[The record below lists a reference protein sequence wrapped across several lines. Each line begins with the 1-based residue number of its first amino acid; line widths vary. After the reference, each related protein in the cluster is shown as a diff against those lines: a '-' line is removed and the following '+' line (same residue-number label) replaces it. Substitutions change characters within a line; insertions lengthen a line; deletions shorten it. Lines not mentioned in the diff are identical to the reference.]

1 MRSYFWGMFI
11 RKSKNRSGSISIQ
24 IAHKKGRSNKVVKT
38 IGVANTK
45 REEELLIMLA
55 ETELERIR
63 GMQTLFIDH
72 DDLVVENFVNGI
84 ANDHLQIV
92 GSELILG
99 KIYGKIGFPDDG
111 SCRYF
116 RNLVLCRLVYPG
128 SKLKTADYFR
138 QHLNTD
144 VSVYSVYRFLDE
156 LNSTIK
162 PSIEQITFEYTRKI
176 LDGKIGVVFYD
187 MTTLYFES
195 SEEDDYR
202 IPGFNKDGKHQQPQ
216 IMIGLLVAEYGYPI
230 GYEIFEG
237 NTSETKTLIPVLE
250 SFQKKFKIG
259 KPVIVA
265 DAALLSQKNIDA
277 LRSNKYEYIL
287 GGRIKNETNEVKTKI
302 AALKIEQGKPAELK
316 TSKGRLVVSYSDKRA
331 HNDKKN
337 RQKGLNRLE
346 KKVQSGKLSKEHIN
360 NRGYNKYLKITGEAN
375 ISIDYDK
382 YEADT
387 KWDGLKGFVT
397 NTKLARDKVI
407 ENYSQLWQ
415 VEKAFRISK
424 TDLRIRPVYHRLK
437 HRIEAHICICFAAYN
452 VYKELERLL
461 RQNKI
466 GISAEKAIEEIK
478 EIRQL
483 KYVLPKSRQVKAKI
497 LNPTEM
503 QSLLLDMKI

>member
-1 MRSYFWGMFI
+1 MFI
-11 RKSKNRSGSISIQ
+11 RKKRNKSGSVSIQ
-24 IAHKKGRSNKVVKT
+24 ILTKVGRKNKLLKT
-38 IGVANTK
+38 VGCAKTY
-45 REEELLIMLA
+45 REEELLVMLA
-55 ETELERIR
+55 STEMERLS
-63 GMQTLFIDH
+63 GASSLFTEP
-72 DDLVVENFVNGI
+72 DDLVVENFVNSI

-92 GSELILG
+92 GTGLILG
-99 KIYGKIGFPDDG
+99 KIYQKIGFPDSG
-111 SCRYF
+111 CPNYF
-116 RNLVLCRLVYPG
+116 KNLVLCRLVYPG
-128 SKLKTADYFR
+128 SKLKTVDYFK

-156 LNSTIK
+156 LSSNIK

-250 SFQKKFKIG
+250 SFQKKFKIS
-259 KPVIVA
+259 KPIIVA
-265 DAALLSQKNIDA
+265 DAALLSQKNINA
-277 LRSNKYEYIL
+277 LRNNKYEYIL
-287 GGRIKNETNEVKTKI
+287 GGRIKNETNELKTKI
-302 AALKIEQGKPAELK
+302 AALKIEQGKPVELR
-316 TSKGRLVVSYSDKRA
+316 TNKGRLVVSYSDKRA

-337 RQKGLNRLE
+337 RQKGLKRLE

-382 YEADT
+382 YEADV

-437 HRIEAHICICFAAYN
+437 NRIEAHICICFAAYT

-483 KYVLPKSRQVKAKI
+483 KYVLPKSRQLKTKI
-497 LNPTEM
+497 LKPTEK
-503 QSLLLDMKI
+503 QKLLLSLKV